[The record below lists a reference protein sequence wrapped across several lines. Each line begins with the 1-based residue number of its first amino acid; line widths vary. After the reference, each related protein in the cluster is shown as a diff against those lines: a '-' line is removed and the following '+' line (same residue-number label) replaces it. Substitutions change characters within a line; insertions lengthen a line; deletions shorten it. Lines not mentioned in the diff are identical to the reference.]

1 MAIWTWD
8 LKGEAFGN
16 TLPDQDRTRMA
27 LRSYIKAIE
36 GMILEQNRFGK
47 NAQRLRTLE
56 FTRGCQMKIKYLIA
70 FWVAPI
76 FILFSFLGPLHAQEK
91 QYCYGDS
98 CFATLSEAEGF
109 LRQQSVYG
117 PYFERSES
125 IVVDAGSSSP
135 RYSFKYVA
143 QDQPPAKLYPPTY
156 IGGVEGFCAPTA
168 DPNLYS
174 KWCADEAEMVEST
187 MEFYR
192 ARYPDCQ
199 FTNERVEGK
208 YGEPFVSSW
217 SGDGY
222 GLLELNLPEGR
233 WLKYDAWC
241 PGWGQPEPD
250 HREEPLAKKR
260 TFNCPANFWPV
271 QGYNP
276 AYNTSGNSSFVA
288 FWPNICTAG
297 QPVAYIEVRGAV
309 ITQTASCPA
318 NEHPCFPATGD
329 KMRIEGD
336 FEFAG
341 REFSRYYHSLQQL
354 QVSGNVAPGWG
365 HTFLEKLGVDGVP
378 YLVTE
383 QGYFEKFMSVGNGR
397 YRGSRNM
404 GDLLVSGAN
413 NTWIL
418 TKSGGEQRTYG
429 ADGQLTGI
437 SSPDAPERDIDIAYQ
452 KGRLVK
458 ATDALGRALV
468 FSYDGDLL
476 SSIAMSDGRLV
487 RYEYDAERNLTAVVR
502 ADGTRRSYFY
512 NEAGAA
518 PTAIRHLL
526 TGIAE
531 DDVRYA
537 SFTYGDD
544 GRVISSGL
552 HAGTGMVEKTTLEYT
567 GSETATVVKPNGTSY
582 NYTVGAGV
590 FRQVTGIQGPGM
602 SRAYTFNTDGRPT
615 ASIDG
620 NGERKTWTY
629 NDTLADGASSVTEV
643 EANGTVQE
651 RSRVVTRD
659 ANNRVVRMQASTA
672 TGAVKII
679 SYAYT
684 SEGALA
690 AQCMVD
696 PTNTAATA
704 YICGSSTTPPAGVR
718 QQSRSYCSADD
729 VAAGGACSTIGMLKR
744 QEGART
750 DLADTQDYLYYLS
763 DDTTCASAPTTCPHR
778 KGDLW
783 KVTNALGQVTE
794 YLAYDGAGRVLSV
807 KDANG
812 LITDYTY
819 HPRGW
824 LTASKVRGAD
834 DTSESDDRITNI
846 DYWPTG
852 LVKQVTQPD
861 GAFTAFTYDAAH
873 RLTDIADNAG
883 NTLHYTLD
891 NAGNRIK
898 EDTKDASGALKR
910 TLSRVYNQLGQLAT
924 QATAGGDPTDFGY
937 DANGNTETVTDALG
951 HVTQN
956 DYDPLNRLARTLQD
970 VGGINAETKFG
981 YDALDNLT
989 KVTDPKGLDT
999 TYTYNGLG
1007 DLTKLTSPDTGVTT
1021 YTYDS
1026 AGNRATQIDARNVK
1040 TTYSY
1045 DALNRLTKVAYPTTS
1060 LNVTYI
1066 YDVSPAVCV
1075 SGETYAVGRLARMQ
1089 DTTGTTEYCYDRF
1102 GDLVR
1107 KVQTTNG
1114 KVFVLRYAYT
1124 KAGQLSRLTYPD
1136 GAAVDYVRN
1145 AQGQTTEVGV
1155 TPAGGTRQ
1163 VLLSN
1168 ATYYPFGPVASWS
1181 YGNGRPMQRVL
1192 DQDYRP
1198 LAVSDTRTDGLS
1210 TGFAFDPAGNLSA
1223 LTAAGNTAPVV
1234 SLDYDALGRLTAFKD
1249 GPTGTVIDGYSYDAT
1264 GNRLSAK
1271 VNTTTQT
1278 YTYPTSSHRLDA
1290 VAGAV
1295 RTYDAIGNTLSI
1307 GGTAQEFVY
1316 DANGRMGQAKR
1327 AGTVVMKYSY
1337 NGRGEQVRRVG
1348 KTNTYTLY
1356 DESGHWLG
1364 DYDINGAP
1372 LQQAIWL
1379 DDLPVGVLAKNNLRY
1394 VQPDHLGTP
1403 RAVIDP
1409 VRDVTI
1415 WKWDLKGEAFGNTSP
1430 DQDPDKDGTAF
1441 VFDMRFPGQRYD
1453 AATGLNQNYQREYES
1468 LTGRYS
1474 QADPIGLK
1482 GGLSTYRYVY
1492 ASPFLYMDPE
1502 GLMCVPLITINTG
1515 SERRMKSRELINDSG
1530 WSLSR
1535 VSVDPPAPGT
1545 PMMGRAHASQG
1556 GGWARMILGGE
1567 SGDCWAKKVK
1577 SYKEEYEEK
1586 NSFYTLEFCT
1596 DEDCDAKRSYLR
1608 GRSGVGDIN
1617 MYSSMSD
1624 DIEFTT
1630 GRASGQILLFKCL
1643 EWLKTLR

>member
-1 MAIWTWD
+1 MAKKDPGLQPWAQGLICYNGHGRNSYNIVHSDPLGLDAGLNDYQNGFPYVTGAALLNPGSALGVPRCREQCFGD
-8 LKGEAFGN
+8 PINAGIGNKFETHVEYRGEGVFPLSLALTYNSSRRISYYPDQLNVFGRNRTHSYLRRINYFDTSSGPVVYVSRPDGEA
-16 TLPDQDRTRMA
+16 
-27 LRSYIKAIE
+27 LR
-36 GMILEQNRFGK
+36 
-47 NAQRLRTLE
+47 
-56 FTRGCQMKIKYLIA
+56 FTQ
-70 FWVAPI
+70 
-76 FILFSFLGPLHAQEK
+76 
-91 QYCYGDS
+91 
-98 CFATLSEAEGF
+98 
-109 LRQQSVYG
+109 
-117 PYFERSES
+117 
-125 IVVDAGSSSP
+125 SSSGWAP
-135 RYSFKYVA
+135 DVPGDGQLSMSLDGGGAIAGWQLRENK
-143 QDQPPAKLYPPTY
+143 
-156 IGGVEGFCAPTA
+156 GGVEIFDAEGQLSEIHDASGFRQVLA
-168 DPNLYS
+168 
-174 KWCADEAEMVEST
+174 
-187 MEFYR
+187 
-192 ARYPDCQ
+192 
-199 FTNERVEGK
+199 
-208 YGEPFVSSW
+208 
-217 SGDGY
+217 
-222 GLLELNLPEGR
+222 
-233 WLKYDAWC
+233 YD
-241 PGWGQPEPD
+241 D
-250 HREEPLAKKR
+250 
-260 TFNCPANFWPV
+260 
-271 QGYNP
+271 
-276 AYNTSGNSSFVA
+276 
-288 FWPNICTAG
+288 
-297 QPVAYIEVRGAV
+297 
-309 ITQTASCPA
+309 
-318 NEHPCFPATGD
+318 
-329 KMRIEGD
+329 
-336 FEFAG
+336 AG
-341 REFSRYYHSLQQL
+341 RLAA
-354 QVSGNVAPGWG
+354 V
-365 HTFLEKLGVDGVP
+365 
-378 YLVTE
+378 
-383 QGYFEKFMSVGNGR
+383 
-397 YRGSRNM
+397 
-404 GDLLVSGAN
+404 
-413 NTWIL
+413 
-418 TKSGGEQRTYG
+418 
-429 ADGQLTGI
+429 
-437 SSPDAPERDIDIAYQ
+437 RD
-452 KGRLVK
+452 VV
-458 ATDALGRALV
+458 GRAMR
-468 FSYDGDLL
+468 F
-476 SSIAMSDGRLV
+476 
-487 RYEYDAERNLTAVVR
+487 E
-502 ADGTRRSYFY
+502 
-512 NEAGAA
+512 
-518 PTAIRHLL
+518 
-526 TGIAE
+526 
-531 DDVRYA
+531 
-537 SFTYGDD
+537 YGDD
-544 GRVISSGL
+544 GLVESVWLPDGRQLSFYYTESKDLERVSYPDGHEVKYLYDEPDHVSGYAPAGMYTGFIDEQQQRYSTTIYAKSLYGSDAKALGTYLGDAVDRYMADYTFAGGETYATAAAITSSLGSVKTIDFALVDGIVTPVSIVKSCDNCASQEVSYEYAADGQVSSSTTSGVTTSYVHNARGL
-552 HAGTGMVEKTTLEYT
+552 LDSRVDASNDAAGNKRTTQADWHPDFPFPLERRIYNAAGALTEKSTWSYNARGQALTASRTDPAAGTNRTSTTAYCEQ
-567 GSETATVVKPNGTSY
+567 ADVDA
-582 NYTVGAGV
+582 GACPLLGL
-590 FRQVTGIQGPGM
+590 VT
-602 SRAYTFNTDGRPT
+602 
-615 ASIDG
+615 SIDG
-620 NGERKTWTY
+620 PRTDVTDRLSYTY
-629 NDTLADGASSVTEV
+629 
-643 EANGTVQE
+643 
-651 RSRVVTRD
+651 
-659 ANNRVVRMQASTA
+659 
-672 TGAVKII
+672 
-679 SYAYT
+679 YA
-684 SEGALA
+684 
-690 AQCMVD
+690 
-696 PTNTAATA
+696 
-704 YICGSSTTPPAGVR
+704 
-718 QQSRSYCSADD
+718 ADD
-729 VAAGGACSTIGMLKR
+729 G
-744 QEGART
+744 
-750 DLADTQDYLYYLS
+750 
-763 DDTTCASAPTTCPHR
+763 TCASAPTTCPHR

-783 KVTNALGQVTE
+783 TVTNALGQVTE
-794 YLAYDGAGRVLSV
+794 YLSYDGAGRVLSV

-812 LITDYTY
+812 LITDFTY
-819 HPRGW
+819 HARGW

-834 DTSESDDRITNI
+834 GTSESDDRITLI

-1007 DLTKLTSPDTGVTT
+1007 DLTTLTSPDTGVTT

-1060 LNVTYI
+1060 LNVTYT
-1066 YDVSPAVCV
+1066 YDVSPTVCA

-1145 AQGQTTEVGV
+1145 AQGQTTEVAV

-1290 VAGAV
+1290 VAGTV